1 MEPHALPSPLY
12 HRAYGLLSQ
21 RISQGIYGPGAQ
33 LPTEDQL
40 AAEFGVS
47 RATVRQA
54 VGELVKRGLVVRQQG
69 RGTFVSGTIPET
81 PRRFVSSLA
90 DLITETKRTGV
101 KSVSMRHREPVPPMI
116 ARRLGITDGHATV
129 LERTRLLGDQ
139 VFAYVIQY
147 LPSSIGELMTAREV
161 QRLGVLTALH
171 RKGVALGEGK
181 QIVRAQLADVGVA
194 EKLGLEIAA
203 AVLHAERLLQ
213 APDGSPLELVQ
224 AWYRADLYEYQASLR
239 LKEEPGGRI
248 EAFIA

>member
-1 MEPHALPSPLY
+1 MEPQTLPSPLY

-21 RISQGIYGPGAQ
+21 RIAQGTYGPGAQ
-33 LPTEDQL
+33 LPTEDEL

-47 RATVRQA
+47 RATIRQA

-69 RGTFVSGTIPET
+69 RGTFVTGTIPAT
-81 PRRFVSSLA
+81 PQRFVSSLA
-90 DLITETKRTGV
+90 DLIIETKRTGI
-101 KSVSMRHREPVPPMI
+101 KSASMRHNEPVPPLI
-116 ARRLGITDGHATV
+116 AGRLGITDGRATV

-147 LPSSIGELMTAREV
+147 LPSSIGELITAREV
-161 QRLGVLTALH
+161 ERLGVLTALH

-194 EKLGLEIAA
+194 EKLGLEIAS
-203 AVLHAERLLQ
+203 AVLHAERLLL
-213 APDGSPLELVQ
+213 AADGSPVELVL

-239 LKEEPGGRI
+239 LIQQDGRI